1 MFTPGARI
9 NTTVTSTSH
18 AQTHTHTHS
27 HTHTHTHTYT
37 HTHTHSYTHTNSLAS
52 VVAGL
57 FDDKHYQNKCRNKP
71 SLLLT
76 VAATVAV
83 SYDVSSGM
91 MVELR

>member
-1 MFTPGARI
+1 MRAQ
-9 NTTVTSTSH
+9 VLSH
-18 AQTHTHTHS
+18 AP
-27 HTHTHTHTYT
+27 
-37 HTHTHSYTHTNSLAS
+37 SLD
-52 VVAGL
+52 V

-83 SYDVSSGM
+83 SHDVASGM